1 MWSNSLNVFS
11 KPNVSLDAQLRR
23 SPDKEI
29 KKMVILLLDV
39 LVENLSLGT
48 FQSDQVVRTSDA

>member
-1 MWSNSLNVFS
+1 VWSNSLNVFS